1 MAKRDES
8 QPPSLFDNLD
18 MFAAEPADA
27 EKTSPP
33 QPVDA
38 TPSSRQ
44 QEGEP
49 TSADAKGRTGAG
61 PLRDLC
67 GFHVRQ
73 YSAYA
78 ICARAIPAVEDGL

>member
-44 QEGEP
+44 KRMTTWGL
-49 TSADAKGRTGAG
+49 S
-61 PLRDLC
+61 PLPISR
-67 GFHVRQ
+67 VR
-73 YSAYA
+73 SSSSRKN
-78 ICARAIPAVEDGL
+78 ARWATRLIR